1 MFLNPPPHYG
11 FTKFQQWR
19 PSQITAIRHILKSK
33 KKFVACSIPTGGGKS
48 LIYTAAARI
57 GNLGRVLILTSTKG
71 LQDQLIADFAANGM
85 VQIMGKANYPCY
97 EQKNSYCDLGP
108 CNFGY
113 ECPLKDAGC
122 AYFDSLAIA
131 RNSNLV
137 VTNYHYYLKM
147 SSIGDQNRALGY
159 FDTVICDEGHELPDI
174 LADHI
179 SLTLDIDKVK
189 EIHDADIPNYGQDFD
204 KWAIW
209 AKELQQRIS
218 AELTSLRIAIS
229 HRFTSKLATAIAK
242 REKLVEQ
249 LQFVAEIPSRAQ
261 YRHFCNYDTENNSI
275 KFGPVEFYRYWS
287 DWEMFNTF
295 RKVIIISATL
305 REKSMYLLGLGP
317 EDYDFLD
324 MPSVFP
330 IENSPK
336 IHVSTIRLNRA
347 TSDKELADVWVKKID
362 NIIDSRLDRKGI
374 IHVTSYRY
382 AKVIAE
388 YSRHRNLMFV
398 STGARKNKE
407 LVELFKRA
415 KAPAILVGP
424 AFTTGYDFPD
434 EQCQYQIIG
443 KLPFPNIGD
452 TFLQEKAKH
461 DYFLIPYKVA
471 QTLVQATGR
480 GTRHEKD
487 KCENIIIDDCV
498 VDFVARHRQFFPKWW
513 LDGYKSVFTVPAPI
527 KLKG

>member
-1 MFLNPPPHYG
+1 
-11 FTKFQQWR
+11 
-19 PSQITAIRHILKSK
+19 
-33 KKFVACSIPTGGGKS
+33 
-48 LIYTAAARI
+48 
-57 GNLGRVLILTSTKG
+57 
-71 LQDQLIADFAANGM
+71 
-85 VQIMGKANYPCY
+85 
-97 EQKNSYCDLGP
+97 
-108 CNFGY
+108 
-113 ECPLKDAGC
+113 
-122 AYFDSLAIA
+122 
-131 RNSNLV
+131 
-137 VTNYHYYLKM
+137 
-147 SSIGDQNRALGY
+147 
-159 FDTVICDEGHELPDI
+159 
-174 LADHI
+174 
-179 SLTLDIDKVK
+179 
-189 EIHDADIPNYGQDFD
+189 
-204 KWAIW
+204 
-209 AKELQQRIS
+209 
-218 AELTSLRIAIS
+218 
-229 HRFTSKLATAIAK
+229 
-242 REKLVEQ
+242 
-249 LQFVAEIPSRAQ
+249 
-261 YRHFCNYDTENNSI
+261 
-275 KFGPVEFYRYWS
+275 
-287 DWEMFNTF
+287 
-295 RKVIIISATL
+295 
-305 REKSMYLLGLGP
+305 MYLLGLGP

-336 IHVSTIRLNRA
+336 IHVSTIRLNRT
-347 TSDKELADVWVKKID
+347 TSDKELVNVWVKKID

-382 AKVIAE
+382 AKMIVE